1 MRPHISWDMYKGKK
15 STKSFNQERR
25 PLMKDTELSLL
36 NARKEF
42 DGLLELIE
50 TAIWQG
56 QELHKV
62 EAICSELCCDWV
74 GICFVIFLPAKVL
87 GIVALRFCTTGRYWC
102 VGKLRSVPTG
112 RSLGT

>member
-1 MRPHISWDMYKGKK
+1 
-15 STKSFNQERR
+15 
-25 PLMKDTELSLL
+25 MKDTELALL

-62 EAICSELCCDWV
+62 EGHLFRALLRLGWHLLCY
-74 GICFVIFLPAKVL
+74 FLARKGL
-87 GIVALRFCTTGRYWC
+87 GDCGTTLLHDGQILVRGE
-102 VGKLRSVPTG
+102 VEGVPTG